1 MENKISFKMKLVI
14 SFFMFYL
21 LPLVV
26 VTSIGFNVMTKQLKK
41 HEEET
46 YRKNFDIA
54 VDQLDQLFRSMQE
67 YNLNMQ
73 NRSWLKSMIYMENIE
88 DSTYDR
94 VDFQNFVDEIAGF
107 TYQNDYIEQ
116 IFYYFGL
123 SEQLL
128 STTDVGIV
136 NYDWFTN
143 MSFQNDFML
152 QDSWQERI
160 KKLEKPEYEYVTVNN
175 YGRIKKGILC
185 SYPVR
190 AYKGENICTICFF
203 VLEEKL
209 KNFLDKI
216 LPDEENWFYV
226 EYDNHV
232 LINKFPYSE
241 KELNHLSDS
250 SINKE
255 NMIKL
260 SRESEYSGF
269 TYYNLIPKSSLYTK
283 VRQIQMIFLIVLIG
297 FVAVGFFL
305 SYYIAIR
312 NYRPVQNLMALL
324 NSEETSEE
332 VRKNEFY
339 WLQKSIREIMDKGK
353 NLDIQ
358 IEEQKPILKNAFL
371 TWILKDNQK
380 PEENQILKTAG
391 SLELDIGYSTY
402 NLLLCSL
409 KAGNA
414 LNKEIH
420 NKLNEYGM
428 HFENFVYQNDYIV
441 ILNYEKEEDASL
453 FYAGMSEML
462 EQRKERYFF
471 GVGEPCKSIAKLSE
485 TYMQAK
491 QARNFRMIN
500 RKCGITFFHE
510 VMKEK
515 CYYYPIEKEYT
526 LRNCLL
532 AGEYENSAIIFDELL
547 EENVKDQQVSF
558 ERIQNLFSNVELTC
572 LKTLERLEVKGIL
585 DMELEKF
592 KDEGTLEEYTST
604 IHEMFYKICK
614 YVNAHREDNS
624 EVMKETL
631 CRFVEENLCDNN
643 LSLNYVAEEF
653 SLSSSYVSRL
663 FKEKT
668 GNNFLDY
675 MNRRRIEKAK
685 IMLLSEKGVSIQQI
699 GILVGYD
706 SDATF
711 RRIFK
716 KYEGVTPSQFRK
728 IQ

>member
-1 MENKISFKMKLVI
+1 MIIS
-14 SFFMFYL
+14 
-21 LPLVV
+21 
-26 VTSIGFNVMTKQLKK
+26 
-41 HEEET
+41 
-46 YRKNFDIA
+46 
-54 VDQLDQLFRSMQE
+54 
-67 YNLNMQ
+67 
-73 NRSWLKSMIYMENIE
+73 NRY
-88 DSTYDR
+88 
-94 VDFQNFVDEIAGF
+94 
-107 TYQNDYIEQ
+107 
-116 IFYYFGL
+116 FYYFGL

-143 MSFQNDFML
+143 MSFKMNFML

-441 ILNYEKEEDASL
+441 ILNYEKK
-453 FYAGMSEML
+453 
-462 EQRKERYFF
+462 RTRHFF
-471 GVGEPCKSIAKLSE
+471 
-485 TYMQAK
+485 MQ
-491 QARNFRMIN
+491 
-500 RKCGITFFHE
+500 E
-510 VMKEK
+510 
-515 CYYYPIEKEYT
+515 
-526 LRNCLL
+526 
-532 AGEYENSAIIFDELL
+532 
-547 EENVKDQQVSF
+547 
-558 ERIQNLFSNVELTC
+558 
-572 LKTLERLEVKGIL
+572 
-585 DMELEKF
+585 
-592 KDEGTLEEYTST
+592 
-604 IHEMFYKICK
+604 
-614 YVNAHREDNS
+614 
-624 EVMKETL
+624 
-631 CRFVEENLCDNN
+631 
-643 LSLNYVAEEF
+643 
-653 SLSSSYVSRL
+653 
-663 FKEKT
+663 
-668 GNNFLDY
+668 
-675 MNRRRIEKAK
+675 
-685 IMLLSEKGVSIQQI
+685 
-699 GILVGYD
+699 
-706 SDATF
+706 
-711 RRIFK
+711 
-716 KYEGVTPSQFRK
+716 
-728 IQ
+728 